1 LAGFWCCGI
10 YDEMSEPIRAFT
22 GVVLLASAVVLGAVF
37 LSQYWGGL
45 APCEL
50 CLLQRWPWGAAIVI
64 SFVATMVGSR
74 PAFPWL
80 ALLLAGVFVV
90 SAGLAFYHVGVER
103 HWFAG
108 PSACSGA
115 ATAADTL
122 EALKAQ
128 ILRQQPV
135 RCDEPAW
142 TLWGISLAG
151 WNLLASLV
159 MTACCLAAFLHSRW
173 PRERTLFRRGA
184 A

>member
-1 LAGFWCCGI
+1 MTAVTRVFPVFVLA
-10 YDEMSEPIRAFT
+10 
-22 GVVLLASAVVLGAVF
+22 ASAVVLGGAL

-50 CLLQRWPWGAAIVI
+50 CLMQRWPWAAAIVV
-64 SFVATMVGSR
+64 SFIATMVGNR
-74 PAFPWL
+74 PALPWV
-80 ALLLAGVFVV
+80 ALLLAVVFAIGSV
-90 SAGLAFYHVGVER
+90 LAIYHVGVEQ

-135 RCDEPAW
+135 RCDEVPW
-142 TLWGISLAG
+142 SLWGISLAG

-159 MTACCLAAFLHSRW
+159 MTGVCLLACVQSRPPLRRAAIH
-173 PRERTLFRRGA
+173 RGTA
-184 A
+184 

>member
-1 LAGFWCCGI
+1 
-10 YDEMSEPIRAFT
+10 MTVPTRAFT
-22 GVVLLASAVVLGAVF
+22 AFVLAASAIVLGGAL
-37 LSQYWGGL
+37 LSQYRGGL

-50 CLLQRWPWGAAIVI
+50 CLLQRWPWGVAIVI

-74 PAFPWL
+74 QALPWV
-80 ALLLAGVFVV
+80 ALLLAAVFAVG
-90 SAGLAFYHVGVER
+90 SAFAFYHVGVEQ

-115 ATAADTL
+115 ATAADTV

-135 RCDEPAW
+135 RCDEVPW
-142 TLWGISLAG
+142 SLWGISLAG

-159 MTACCLAAFLHSRW
+159 MMSCCLAAFLQSRGPL
-173 PRERTLFRRGA
+173 PRASFRRGTA
-184 A
+184 